1 MNIFD
6 LHHKWM
12 ERKKASAK
20 MKEKTEQENIVQ
32 QNAEALDVESP
43 ATNAAGK
50 QQDSDVIDF
59 GQIWKKIW
67 SKKLWYALGFV
78 ITFILSCLYILDI
91 PRYYQS
97 ATTMAPETET
107 APSSGGMLNSL
118 ASSFGVNLSQM
129 QSSDAIQPL
138 IYPDLMNDNGF
149 VAQLFNIKI
158 HTIDDSISTTY
169 YNYLRYYQKQSSLS
183 KVQESIMAPFRKEDY
198 KGPKQD
204 KKQKFNPYYVSK
216 KDNDIIEAIR
226 QNISISV
233 DKKTNVISINT
244 QAQDPMVCKILAD
257 SVRQRLQEF
266 ITNYRTSKSRK
277 DVEYYQKLTNDAR
290 ATYEK
295 TRRQYATISDQNM
308 DLLLETEKSK
318 IEDLENTMQLQYNA
332 YTALNMQLEAAR
344 TKLRMYTPVFTT
356 VEGAAV
362 PIKPAGPKR
371 MIFVA
376 FCLFLTFIVMS
387 FVFLKD
393 LIFKKKE

>member
-1 MNIFD
+1 M
-6 LHHKWM
+6 
-12 ERKKASAK
+12 KA
-20 MKEKTEQENIVQ
+20 KTEQDKDKKEPKNGGQ
-32 QNAEALDVESP
+32 P
-43 ATNAAGK
+43 AADTTAK
-50 QQDSDVIDF
+50 DQDPDVIDF
-59 GQIWKKIW
+59 SQIWKTVC
-67 SKKLWYALGFV
+67 SKKKWYALGFA
-78 ITFILSCLYILDI
+78 ITFVLSSLYILDI

-97 ATTMAPETET
+97 QTTMAPESESTQ
-107 APSSGGMLNSL
+107 ASGGMLNSL
-118 ASSFGVNLSQM
+118 ASSFGVNLSQA
-129 QSSDAIQPL
+129 QSDDAIQPL

-169 YNYLRYYQKQSSLS
+169 YNYLRYHQKNSSLA
-183 KVQESIMAPFRKEDY
+183 KLKESIMAPFRNDDY
-198 KGPKQD
+198 KGPKQG
-204 KKQKFNPYYVSK
+204 KQQKFDPYFVSK
-216 KDNDIIEAIR
+216 KDNSIIENIR
-226 QNISISV
+226 QSITINT
-233 DKKTNVISINT
+233 DKKTNVISIST
-244 QAQDPMVCKILAD
+244 QAQDPLVSKILAD
-257 SVRQRLQEF
+257 SVRQKLQEF

-295 TRRQYATISDQNM
+295 TRRRYATISDQNM

-332 YTALNMQLEAAR
+332 YTALNAQLEAAR

-362 PIKPAGPKR
+362 PVKPAGPKR
-371 MIFVA
+371 MIFVI

-393 LIFKKKE
+393 LIFKKKD

>member
-1 MNIFD
+1 M
-6 LHHKWM
+6 
-12 ERKKASAK
+12 
-20 MKEKTEQENIVQ
+20 
-32 QNAEALDVESP
+32 
-43 ATNAAGK
+43 
-50 QQDSDVIDF
+50 
-59 GQIWKKIW
+59 
-67 SKKLWYALGFV
+67 
-78 ITFILSCLYILDI
+78 
-91 PRYYQS
+91 
-97 ATTMAPETET
+97 
-107 APSSGGMLNSL
+107 
-118 ASSFGVNLSQM
+118 
-129 QSSDAIQPL
+129 
-138 IYPDLMNDNGF
+138 
-149 VAQLFNIKI
+149 
-158 HTIDDSISTTY
+158 
-169 YNYLRYYQKQSSLS
+169 
-183 KVQESIMAPFRKEDY
+183 
-198 KGPKQD
+198 
-204 KKQKFNPYYVSK
+204 SK

>member
-1 MNIFD
+1 M
-6 LHHKWM
+6 
-12 ERKKASAK
+12 KA
-20 MKEKTEQENIVQ
+20 KTEQNKDKKEPKHGGQ
-32 QNAEALDVESP
+32 P
-43 ATNAAGK
+43 AADTTAK
-50 QQDSDVIDF
+50 DQDPDVIDF
-59 GQIWKKIW
+59 SQIWKTVC
-67 SKKLWYALGFV
+67 SKKKWYALGFA
-78 ITFILSCLYILDI
+78 ITFVLSSLYILDI

-97 ATTMAPETET
+97 QTTMAPESESTQ
-107 APSSGGMLNSL
+107 ASGGMLNSL
-118 ASSFGVNLSQM
+118 ASSFGVNLSQA
-129 QSSDAIQPL
+129 QSDDAIQPL

-169 YNYLRYYQKQSSLS
+169 YNYLRYHQKNSSLA
-183 KVQESIMAPFRKEDY
+183 KLKESIMAVFQKDDF
-198 KGPKQD
+198 KGPKQG
-204 KKQKFNPYYVSK
+204 KGQKFNPYFLSK
-216 KDNDIIEAIR
+216 KDNGIIEQIR
-226 QNISISV
+226 QSVSINV

-244 QAQDPMVCKILAD
+244 QAQDPLVCKTLAD

-295 TRRQYATISDQNM
+295 TRRRYATISDQNM

-318 IEDLENTMQLQYNA
+318 VEDLENTMQLQYNA
-332 YTALNMQLEAAR
+332 YTALNAQLEAAR

-362 PIKPAGPKR
+362 PVKPAGPKR
-371 MIFVA
+371 MIFVI
-376 FCLFLTFIVMS
+376 FCLFLTFIIMS

-393 LIFKKKE
+393 LIFKKKD

>member
-1 MNIFD
+1 M
-6 LHHKWM
+6 
-12 ERKKASAK
+12 KA
-20 MKEKTEQENIVQ
+20 KTEQDKDKKEPKHGGQ
-32 QNAEALDVESP
+32 P
-43 ATNAAGK
+43 AADTTAK
-50 QQDSDVIDF
+50 DQDPDVIDF
-59 GQIWKKIW
+59 SQIWKTVC
-67 SKKLWYALGFV
+67 SKKKWYALGFA
-78 ITFILSCLYILDI
+78 ITFVLSSLYILDI

-97 ATTMAPETET
+97 QTTMAPESES
-107 APSSGGMLNSL
+107 AQASGGMLNSL
-118 ASSFGVNLSQM
+118 ASSFGVSLSQA
-129 QSSDAIQPL
+129 QSDDAIQPL

-169 YNYLRYYQKQSSLS
+169 YNYLRYHQKNSSLA
-183 KVQESIMAPFRKEDY
+183 KLKESIMAPFRNDDY
-198 KGPKQD
+198 KGPKQG
-204 KKQKFNPYYVSK
+204 KQQKFDPYFVSK
-216 KDNDIIEAIR
+216 KDNSIIENIR
-226 QNISISV
+226 QSITINT
-233 DKKTNVISINT
+233 DKKTNVISIST
-244 QAQDPMVCKILAD
+244 QAQDPLVSKILAD

-277 DVEYYQKLTNDAR
+277 DVEYYQRLANEAR

-295 TRRQYATISDQNM
+295 TRRRYATISDQNM

-332 YTALNMQLEAAR
+332 YTALNAQLEAAR

-371 MIFVA
+371 MIFVI

-393 LIFKKKE
+393 FIFKKKD

>member
-1 MNIFD
+1 M
-6 LHHKWM
+6 
-12 ERKKASAK
+12 KA
-20 MKEKTEQENIVQ
+20 KTEQDKDKKEPKHGGQ
-32 QNAEALDVESP
+32 P
-43 ATNAAGK
+43 AADTTAK
-50 QQDSDVIDF
+50 DQDPDVIDF
-59 GQIWKKIW
+59 SQIWKTVC
-67 SKKLWYALGFV
+67 SKKKWYALGFA
-78 ITFILSCLYILDI
+78 ITFVLSSLYILDI

-97 ATTMAPETET
+97 QTTMAPESESTQ
-107 APSSGGMLNSL
+107 ASGGMLNSL
-118 ASSFGVNLSQM
+118 ASSFGVNLSQA
-129 QSSDAIQPL
+129 QSDDAIQPL

-169 YNYLRYYQKQSSLS
+169 YNYLRYHQKNSSLA
-183 KVQESIMAPFRKEDY
+183 KLKESIMAVFQKDDF
-198 KGPKQD
+198 KGPKQG
-204 KKQKFNPYYVSK
+204 KGEFNPYFLSK
-216 KDNDIIEAIR
+216 KDNGIIEQIR
-226 QNISISV
+226 QSVSINV

-244 QAQDPMVCKILAD
+244 QAQDPLVCKTLAD

-295 TRRQYATISDQNM
+295 TRRRYATISDQNM

-318 IEDLENTMQLQYNA
+318 VEDLENTMQLQYNA
-332 YTALNMQLEAAR
+332 YTALNAQLEAAR

-362 PIKPAGPKR
+362 PVKPAGPKR
-371 MIFVA
+371 MIFVI
-376 FCLFLTFIVMS
+376 FCLFLTFIIMS

-393 LIFKKKE
+393 LIFKKKD